1 MHHFS
6 QAVLTARSPLRIL
19 VVLLVAQLPARFR
32 MFIAVGLQV
41 AAVAV
46 LALAAGIGFDWSS
59 AGFLVLGGAAAIIPN
74 SLFALRLAIQRG
86 KPAESYPVVFFLG
99 EFAKIGLT
107 IALIALIARS
117 FPATNW
123 LALLIGLIAALQA
136 PLFALAVGHRSS
148 S

>member
-1 MHHFS
+1 
-6 QAVLTARSPLRIL
+6 
-19 VVLLVAQLPARFR
+19 
-32 MFIAVGLQV
+32 MFIAVGLQI

-86 KPAESYPVVFFLG
+86 KSAESYPVVFFLG

-107 IALIALIARS
+107 IALIALIART

>member
-1 MHHFS
+1 
-6 QAVLTARSPLRIL
+6 
-19 VVLLVAQLPARFR
+19 

-46 LALAAGIGFDWSS
+46 LALFAGIAFDWSS
-59 AGFLVLGGAAAIIPN
+59 AGFLALGGIAAIIPN

-86 KPAESYPVVFFLG
+86 KPAESYPAVFFLG

-107 IALIALIARS
+107 VALIALIARS
-117 FPATNW
+117 FSATNW

-136 PLFALAVGHRSS
+136 PLFALAFKGRDTH
-148 S
+148 

>member
-19 VVLLVAQLPARFR
+19 AVLLVAQPPARFR

-148 S
+148 P